1 MNSYLYNQGTEL
13 NTSTGYYETPH
24 RLYDAALGRFM
35 GVDAMAAIYPHQS
48 PYHYANNNPVMYN
61 DPTGLYGNNSD
72 WGISFNGANY
82 GHPSADWYNMGY
94 GSFYDYAVDYQAYY
108 QWMSQSYYGHQV
120 SNNPDAYNIM
130 RNALMGV
137 PNAIATG
144 ISSEVPV
151 DAWRDYTLEPYGTEV
166 YVKGKLV
173 RRTVEGYSRV
183 YSKKRNN
190 GGRFSSSG
198 SGSNYYL
205 FDESDESMVY
215 GWMLRLQDYHKKE
228 IAAYLVRKGNGKK
241 GILLLPWQNNTSSS
255 SWIDYPNTLS
265 GTISDNYGNTYE
277 TLAVVHT
284 HPIFNGESPLEAVR
298 PSDDDV
304 RIIGHLG
311 IPVILSQ
318 INFIYRLIQI

>member
-1 MNSYLYNQGTEL
+1 M
-13 NTSTGYYETPH
+13 
-24 RLYDAALGRFM
+24 
-35 GVDAMAAIYPHQS
+35 
-48 PYHYANNNPVMYN
+48 
-61 DPTGLYGNNSD
+61 
-72 WGISFNGANY
+72 
-82 GHPSADWYNMGY
+82 
-94 GSFYDYAVDYQAYY
+94 
-108 QWMSQSYYGHQV
+108 
-120 SNNPDAYNIM
+120 
-130 RNALMGV
+130 
-137 PNAIATG
+137 
-144 ISSEVPV
+144 
-151 DAWRDYTLEPYGTEV
+151 
-166 YVKGKLV
+166 V

-311 IPVILSQ
+311 IPGYIITNKFYLQVNPNLKSEFHKPASMGLTEYLTTGTYPISL
-318 INFIYRLIQI
+318 FPK